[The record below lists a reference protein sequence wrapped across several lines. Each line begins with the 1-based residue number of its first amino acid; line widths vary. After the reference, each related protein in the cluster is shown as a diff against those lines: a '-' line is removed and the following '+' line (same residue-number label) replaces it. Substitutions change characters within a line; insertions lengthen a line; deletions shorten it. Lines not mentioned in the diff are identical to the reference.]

1 MKNRKHKSKNTK
13 WPTGLFLY
21 CGACKR
27 DFRDGGICPHT
38 KKSIKS
44 CPEKEKQD
52 YRSIV
57 YVDGT
62 KERNTKVHK
71 GMGKEQASVEN
82 AMFRAEKKGVKI
94 ITTSPIP
101 LEHANKPVE
110 GQNQI
115 AVQPFPQPKENKVQ
129 QEYVKPERPIYN
141 LLTAIT
147 HYVSALK
154 GERGYDQERKKRGAS
169 HTADVERSLT
179 LLSSSLTAKGIDVE
193 TLDVR
198 DFTREHVSFYH
209 TYLLNICGVKNVTY
223 NRRIANARTFFKYL
237 KEGEQIEIG
246 NPFASVKKRA
256 VKKDPKSIKPD
267 HYSLLMSAISEE
279 NGIEVFSTGGKRQHF
294 FPEIKF
300 VINFFL
306 MSGLRREQAVLVK
319 YSDIIESQN
328 VLRSSNLKANR
339 IIGEEDLKITYVPIT
354 ARFWKILKDNGY
366 EKYKGTDKYVI
377 CPESEMSRVHLMNK
391 ISKTVSHYMDRAGL
405 PEGLSL
411 RHFRKSFSTEVSL
424 VAGSQTHKITDH
436 GSERIVDD
444 HYKDKA
450 RIAEKMSKK
459 KLFADFVE
467 LSENTEKPKTTRRE
481 IHRRKSEDKQIE
493 K

>member
-44 CPEKEKQD
+44 CPEKEKQN

-57 YVDGT
+57 YDDGT
-62 KERNTKVHK
+62 KDRNTKVHK

-82 AMFRAEKKGVKI
+82 ALFRAEKKGVKI
-94 ITTSPIP
+94 MTTGPIP
-101 LEHANKPVE
+101 LDQESKPVKV
-110 GQNQI
+110 QNQI
-115 AVQPFPQPKENKVQ
+115 EAQLVPQTNENKEKQKDEQ
-129 QEYVKPERPIYN
+129 QERQIYN
-141 LLTAIT
+141 LLTATT
-147 HYVSALK
+147 HYISALK
-154 GERGYDQERKKRGAS
+154 GERGYDQERKIRGTS
-169 HTADVERSLT
+169 HTSDVERSLT

-198 DFTREHVSFYH
+198 DFTREHVGYYH

-223 NRRIANARTFFKYL
+223 NRRMANARTFFKYL

-246 NPFASVKKRA
+246 NPFATVKKRA

-279 NGIEVFSTGGKRQHF
+279 NGIEVFSTGGRRQHY
-294 FPEIKF
+294 FPELKF
-300 VINFFL
+300 IINFFL

-319 YSDIIESQN
+319 YSDIIESQD

-339 IIGEEDLKITYVPIT
+339 IIGEEDLKITFVPIP
-354 ARFWKILKDNGY
+354 AKFWKILRDNGY
-366 EKYKGTDKYVI
+366 EKYKDTDKYVI
-377 CPESEMSRVHLMNK
+377 CPESEMSRIHLMNK
-391 ISKTVSHYMDRAGL
+391 ISKSVSHYMKKAKL

-424 VAGSQTHKITDH
+424 VAGKETHKITDH
-436 GSERIVDD
+436 SNERIVDD

-467 LSENTEKPKTTRRE
+467 IPEKERKLRE
-481 IHRRKSEDKQIE
+481 IKREQHSNTKGIE
-493 K
+493 H